1 MNAPRQKS
9 EATQGVQ
16 QENKLKENGNS
27 TERLLDYGSS
37 SKRNLGNEVNTTSLN
52 QVQSCK
58 RIKVVDSGEATS
70 VSVADAAPTI
80 FAGKKPK
87 GSEENNNSNANI
99 AIHDNNSKRDN
110 DEESIQYQQDFH
122 RFSAQSVLFTNQDDS
137 FSRASTLL
145 PSASHQNLKISTPV
159 MSPSFFASSCRCC
172 DERSSREKATEEE
185 ITTGNGTDKE
195 HHQHL
200 HNILTT
206 NITRIPT
213 ITDNM
218 AQLFQSYYSSC
229 ALYNCQPNPGV
240 LVAIRYSLPS
250 LRVSGSFH
258 DADMLALS
266 EVLIPYA
273 NTLLLSHV
281 KRLDFGR
288 ASLEGKLHGV
298 KGFKS
303 HGAFALSRVLLTSK
317 YISEV
322 FVQRHRIGPYGAAAI
337 FAACQENPTVK
348 ILVLRRC
355 LLGVRG
361 AQAFAQCVVSK
372 NCGLREVDLSNCR
385 MGYLGTRAV
394 THALVQR
401 KQKGLPTIDVDIEGN
416 LIIQEV

>member
-1 MNAPRQKS
+1 
-9 EATQGVQ
+9 
-16 QENKLKENGNS
+16 
-27 TERLLDYGSS
+27 
-37 SKRNLGNEVNTTSLN
+37 LGNEVNATSLN
-52 QVQSCK
+52 QVKSCK

-70 VSVADAAPTI
+70 VSVANAAPTI
-80 FAGKKPK
+80 CSAGKKAQELED
-87 GSEENNNSNANI
+87 S
-99 AIHDNNSKRDN
+99 NNSKKNNPARDKNNKKDN
-110 DEESIQYQQDFH
+110 DEQSIQYQQDFH
-122 RFSAQSVLFTNQDDS
+122 RFSAQSVLFTNQHDS
-137 FSRASTLL
+137 FPRASTLL
-145 PSASHQNLKISTPV
+145 LPSTSHQKLKFSTPV

-200 HNILTT
+200 NHILTT
-206 NITRIPT
+206 NITSIPT
-213 ITDNM
+213 ITDNL

-240 LVAIRYSLPS
+240 LVAIWYSLPS

-401 KQKGLPTIDVDIEGN
+401 KQQGLPTIDVDIEGN